1 MHDTSQVFI
10 LCLFS
15 FCAGFIDSIVGGGG
29 LIQLPALL
37 IVLPNTDLPLLLGTN
52 KLASIAGTSVA
63 AIRFSLHLKLHSS
76 IIIVAA
82 IAAFLFSFIGA
93 STVSIIN
100 PNILRPLILVLLT
113 IVAIYTFLKKD
124 FGSQHLFYT
133 ARAKQIILAAII
145 GCVIGFYDGF
155 LGPGTGSFLIFA
167 FIGVIGF
174 DFLRASASAK
184 VVNFCT
190 NLAALF
196 YFIPTNNVIYS
207 FALPMAVCNVF
218 GAIIGTKLAILKGNN
233 FIRSLFLIIV
243 CILVCILIIKLTH
256 DIVFG

>member
-1 MHDTSQVFI
+1 MMSELVI

-15 FCAGFIDSIVGGGG
+15 FFAGLIDSIVGGGG

-63 AIRFSLHLKLHSS
+63 AIRFSLYLKLYFL
-76 IIIVAA
+76 IVIMAA
-82 IAAFLFSFIGA
+82 IAAFIFSFVGA
-93 STVSIIN
+93 STVSVIN
-100 PNILRPLILVLLT
+100 PDILRPSILVLLT

-124 FGSQHLFYT
+124 LGSQHLFET
-133 ARAKQIILAAII
+133 ARARQIILAPII
-145 GCVIGFYDGF
+145 GCIIGFYDGF

-167 FIGVIGF
+167 FVGIIGF

-190 NLAALF
+190 NLAALV
-196 YFIPTNNVIYS
+196 YFIPTHNVIYS
-207 FALPMAVCNVF
+207 FALPMAVCNIV
-218 GAIIGTKLAILKGNN
+218 GAIIGTKLAILKGNA
-233 FIRSLFLIIV
+233 FIRNLFLII
-243 CILVCILIIKLTH
+243 VCILIIKLTH
-256 DIVFG
+256 DVFFS